1 MNPTTPAPVR
11 EETAPSVGFCGL
23 GKMGLPMARRLVE
36 AGYRVALWNR
46 SADKARTLSATAP
59 GTTAVGATPADVAAQ
74 SDVVMLCLAD
84 HASVEAVAFGPQG
97 LARAANPA
105 KRGVGVVDHSTMAPS
120 QAAALA
126 RRWREETGGA
136 WIDAPVSGG
145 TAGAAAG
152 TLAVMAGGD
161 AAGVAAATAPM
172 RAYAARVTRMGD
184 SGAGQAAK
192 LANQVIVMTTIAA
205 IAEATR
211 LAQRTGI
218 DAASLP
224 AALAGGWADSVLLQ
238 TLQPRMLAAP
248 AQPSGTIRTML
259 KDLDAVEAFA
269 REHGAVLPVAALVRG
284 WLARAVERGLGDA
297 DISQIVTVEPV

>member
-1 MNPTTPAPVR
+1 MS
-11 EETAPSVGFCGL
+11 TALQSEQAALSVGFCGL

-36 AGYRVALWNR
+36 AGYRTALWNR
-46 SADKARTLSATAP
+46 SAEKAHTLCATTQ
-59 GTTAVGATPADVAAQ
+59 GMSAVGATPADVAAQ

-84 HASVEAVAFGPQG
+84 HASVEEVAFGPQG
-97 LARAANPA
+97 LAHGAR
-105 KRGVGVVDHSTMAPS
+105 RGAIVADHSTMAPA
-120 QAAALA
+120 QAQALA
-126 RRWREETGGA
+126 RRWRAETGGA

-145 TAGAAAG
+145 TAGATAG

-161 AAGVAAATAPM
+161 AGHIATATAPM
-172 RAYAARVTRMGD
+172 TAYAARVTRMGE
-184 SGAGQAAK
+184 SGAGQATK

-218 DAASLP
+218 DAASIP
-224 AALAGGWADSVLLQ
+224 SALAGGWADSVLLQ
-238 TLQPRMLAAP
+238 TLQPRMIAAP

-269 REHGAVLPVAALVRG
+269 CAHGAALPVAALVRR
-284 WLARAVERGLGDA
+284 WLTRAVEQGLADA
-297 DISQIVTVEPV
+297 DISQIATVDPD

>member
-1 MNPTTPAPVR
+1 MSPAAKAQ
-11 EETAPSVGFCGL
+11 EAAPRLGFCGL
-23 GKMGLPMARRLVE
+23 GKMGLPMAQRLIE

-46 SADKARTLSATAP
+46 SAQKAHALSATAR
-59 GTTAVGATPADVAAQ
+59 GTSVAAATPADVAAQ
-74 SDVVMLCLAD
+74 SDIVMLCLAD

-97 LARAANPA
+97 LASGAR
-105 KRGVGVVDHSTMAPS
+105 RGASVVDHSTMAPA
-120 QAAALA
+120 QAQALA

-161 AAGVAAATAPM
+161 DASITHASAPM
-172 RAYAARVTRMGD
+172 KAYAARATRMGE
-184 SGAGQAAK
+184 SGAGQATK

-218 DAASLP
+218 DAASIP
-224 AALAGGWADSVLLQ
+224 TALAGGWADSVLLQ
-238 TLQPRMLAAP
+238 TLQPRMIAAP
-248 AQPSGTIRTML
+248 PQPSGTIRTML

-269 REHGAVLPVAALVRG
+269 REHGAALPVAALVRR
-284 WLARAVERGLGDA
+284 WLVRAVELGLADA
-297 DISQIVTVEPV
+297 DISQIVTVEPD